1 MAKAAEE
8 RRKALRDTLIDL
20 AEVEIEENGSAAIK
34 ARPLA
39 QAAGCSVG
47 AIYNV
52 FGDLEDIII
61 AVNGRTFAKLGRFV
75 AASLEGK
82 GDLSPTERL
91 VVMSYAY
98 LDYAAAHPR
107 LWRALFDLQMSTDM
121 DVPAWYLEELGRLFS
136 YIDGPVHECF
146 PDMSAEEVALMT
158 RALFSSIHGIVLLG
172 LENRISGVP
181 RDQIRNMIA
190 LILRSSTGNTAF

>member
-1 MAKAAEE
+1 MAKAAEN

-20 AEVEIEENGSAAIK
+20 AETEIEEHGIAAIK

-52 FGDLEDIII
+52 FDDLEDIII
-61 AVNGRTFAKLGRFV
+61 AVNGRTFRKLGHYV
-75 AASLEGK
+75 ATALEGQD
-82 GDLSPTERL
+82 DLPPTERL

-98 LDYAAAHPR
+98 LDYAAAHPH

-121 DVPAWYLEELGRLFS
+121 DVPDWYLEELGRLFS
-136 YIDGPVHECF
+136 YIDGPVQECF
-146 PDMSAEEVALMT
+146 PQMGRDEVALMT
-158 RALFSSIHGIVLLG
+158 RGLFSSIHGIVLLG